1 MKLHYK
7 CHVIR
12 QEGAEQFRTYFQ
24 ALKDL
29 GTFTT
34 AQEAVDALD
43 KEQRELDRK
52 RSAIYGGR
60 NG

>member
-7 CHVIR
+7 NHFIQ
-12 QEGAEQFRTYFQ
+12 QERADQFRAYFQ
-24 ALKDL
+24 ALRSL

-52 RSAIYGGR
+52 RSALNGGL